1 VGTYHSVLRLKA
13 VYTIKSVLDLELTK
27 IAQLLW
33 EDKSD
38 TIKFNLTSSEEQIK
52 LHAVN
57 FN

>member
-1 VGTYHSVLRLKA
+1 LDTYHSVLRLKA
-13 VYTIKSVLDLELTK
+13 VCTIKPVLDLELTK
-27 IAQLLW
+27 IAQLFW

-38 TIKFNLTSSEEQIK
+38 TIKSNLTSSDEQTK